1 MAIGDVW
8 EINQEWTDGNETGL
22 YRGHYKEEEGLEP
35 DLEVAGL
42 AISAYFHAAWSDVI
56 KVEVS
61 EDATS
66 VCTTAQRLT
75 APGSRV
81 FTFFGSGIV
90 GLKTGSPIASGLA
103 ALFSKYTSVNS
114 PSTRGRMYAPFIAAS
129 SFVAGVVADAAK
141 VALTVMADAILF
153 DAATVDDVGDMCG
166 VVWSDKLKTSED
178 ISNIVLKPAA
188 GSQRRRTN
196 HHVPFAA

>member
-1 MAIGDVW
+1 
-8 EINQEWTDGNETGL
+8 
-22 YRGHYKEEEGLEP
+22 
-35 DLEVAGL
+35 
-42 AISAYFHAAWSDVI
+42 
-56 KVEVS
+56 
-61 EDATS
+61 
-66 VCTTAQRLT
+66 
-75 APGSRV
+75 
-81 FTFFGSGIV
+81 
-90 GLKTGSPIASGLA
+90 
-103 ALFSKYTSVNS
+103 
-114 PSTRGRMYAPFIAAS
+114 MYAPFIAAS